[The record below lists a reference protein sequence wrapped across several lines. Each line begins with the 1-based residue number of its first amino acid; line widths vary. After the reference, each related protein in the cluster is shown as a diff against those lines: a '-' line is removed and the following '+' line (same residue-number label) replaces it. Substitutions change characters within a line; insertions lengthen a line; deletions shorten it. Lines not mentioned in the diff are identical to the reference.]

1 LETKKKEEKKDEKQ
15 TLGKGFKRYTLDIVT
30 ADKLGAGTDANVY
43 VAIVGTKARTV
54 HIPLAEDESNS
65 RFEQGQLD
73 SFSIDVEGD
82 FGDVLE
88 IVLGHDNKG
97 GGSDWN
103 VKEARLADLSTQNV
117 YSFSCDT
124 VIGGLARKCEFSFKP
139 DKNQ

>member
-1 LETKKKEEKKDEKQ
+1 LETKKDEKKDEKPK
-15 TLGKGFKRYTLDIVT
+15 LGKGFKQYTLDLVT

-43 VAIVGTKARTV
+43 VVIIGSKAKTV
-54 HIPLAEDESNS
+54 HVPLAEDSSNS

-73 SFSIDVEGD
+73 CFSIDVEGD
-82 FGDVLE
+82 VGEILE
-88 IVLGHDNKG
+88 LTLGHDNKG

-124 VIGGLARKCEFSFKP
+124 VIGGLTHKCEFTFKP